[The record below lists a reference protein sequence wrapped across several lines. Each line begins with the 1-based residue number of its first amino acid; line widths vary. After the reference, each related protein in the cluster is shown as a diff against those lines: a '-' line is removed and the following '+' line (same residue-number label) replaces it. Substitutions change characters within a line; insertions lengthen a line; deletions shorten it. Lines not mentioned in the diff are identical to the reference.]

1 MHFGRRI
8 TEAMSCLSE
17 CIASGP
23 FVLLPMMSTWS
34 FGFRFQ
40 GFFSFDCTML
50 PTIWFLYTG
59 LKLSELILPLK
70 LLKIILNDTTTQDVA
85 FILWVS
91 LRANTDFESLVLLCL
106 AQRESQD
113 AVCWMKINK
122 IMNIWVNGILSSSWG
137 QEYIPYISLY
147 FLYCLQTMDTQ

>member
-1 MHFGRRI
+1 MLFGRRI

-17 CIASGP
+17 CITSWL
-23 FVLLPMMSTWS
+23 FVPLLMMSTWS

-50 PTIWFLYTG
+50 PTIWFLYTV

-70 LLKIILNDTTTQDVA
+70 QLKIILNDTATQDVA
-85 FILWVS
+85 FILWVC
-91 LRANTDFESLVLLCL
+91 LRAKTNFESLALSCL

-113 AVCWMKINK
+113 AVCQVKIKSWTYEWMGFSVRVAGR
-122 IMNIWVNGILSSSWG
+122 NIRLIYRFTSYLAYKLWALS
-137 QEYIPYISLY
+137 
-147 FLYCLQTMDTQ
+147 